1 MQTEKHPT
9 KSMTQALKSYGRS
22 LAGALL
28 FALPAIYTM
37 EIWWRG
43 FLASSAELLVLLLVG
58 FGLLVLYQY
67 YTDLHDDGNDGLKG
81 ALYES
86 CETLFLAFLV
96 TWALL
101 RTLGLLPPSIN
112 TEWLG
117 KIISEGVVVALGFA
131 IGAAQFSQKGGS
143 GKGRGPDDAGGFAAT
158 VNQLAFGT
166 MGALLL
172 VAAIAPTEEILVLA
186 MRTGPGVQ
194 LGLLI
199 FSFLICLG
207 VFAGVD
213 FRGTEDLD
221 ASRIP
226 GGPVGGAIVSFL
238 AAFLSICFLLWV
250 NGEFQQPIALF
261 ISQAVILSVPASIG
275 ASVGRLLL

>member
-1 MQTEKHPT
+1 MNTDQTPIKPIPE
-9 KSMTQALKSYGRS
+9 ALRSYGRS

-43 FLASSAELLVLLLVG
+43 FLANSVELLGLLLGG
-58 FGLLVLYQY
+58 FALLVLYQY

-81 ALYES
+81 AIYES
-86 CETLFLAFLV
+86 CETLFLGFFV

-101 RTLGLLPPSIN
+101 ETLGLLPDEIN
-112 TEWLG
+112 EEWLG
-117 KIISEGVVVALGFA
+117 KIVSEGIVVSLGFA
-131 IGAAQFSQKGGS
+131 IGAAQFSQQGGS
-143 GKGRGPDDAGGFAAT
+143 GKGRGPDDGGGFAAT
-158 VNQLAFGT
+158 VNQLAFGA
-166 MGALLL
+166 MGALILI
-172 VAAIAPTEEILVLA
+172 AAIAPTEEILILA
-186 MRTGPGVQ
+186 IRLAPGVQ

-199 FSFLICLG
+199 FSFLICVG
-207 VFAGVD
+207 VFAGIE

-221 ASRIP
+221 GSSMPA
-226 GGPVGGAIVSFL
+226 GALGGAIV
-238 AAFLSICFLLWV
+238 AFLSAFICIAFLLWI
-250 NGEFQQPIALF
+250 NGDFQQPLNVF